1 MLNEKILKNEECAVY
16 KLRSL
21 YNRFGY
27 TCFKMSKFE
36 EYDLYVRNKDFL
48 ISDGIIT
55 FTDTNGKLLALKPDV
70 TLSIIK
76 NSTDASGAV
85 QKLYYDE
92 NVYRI
97 AGGTGSFKEITQTGL
112 ECIGD
117 IGNYEVCEVLTLAL
131 KSLETID
138 SDYIMDV
145 SHAGLVASVLDAL
158 DLTEDVREK
167 VSAAIK
173 QKSRDVVE
181 TMYNEGKLPQ
191 KAFETVNKL
200 IDNYRDSAPLKAVLS
215 GISQNADTA
224 LVEFCDAI
232 DTIVLLG
239 FGEKI
244 NVDFSI
250 VNDLS
255 YYSGVVFKGYI
266 KGIPT
271 EVLSGGRY
279 DKLMKKMG
287 KQAGAV
293 GFAVY
298 LDVLERHNFKESEY
312 DYDFVLLTDDKTD
325 TATIIKK
332 VEELS
337 KDGSSVAV
345 FKKECENVRC
355 RKVVKL

>member
-1 MLNEKILKNEECAVY
+1 
-16 KLRSL
+16 
-21 YNRFGY
+21 
-27 TCFKMSKFE
+27 MS
-36 EYDLYVRNKDFL
+36 
-48 ISDGIIT
+48 
-55 FTDTNGKLLALKPDV
+55 
-70 TLSIIK
+70 
-76 NSTDASGAV
+76 
-85 QKLYYDE
+85 
-92 NVYRI
+92 
-97 AGGTGSFKEITQTGL
+97 
-112 ECIGD
+112 
-117 IGNYEVCEVLTLAL
+117 
-131 KSLETID
+131 
-138 SDYIMDV
+138 
-145 SHAGLVASVLDAL
+145 
-158 DLTEDVREK
+158 
-167 VSAAIK
+167 
-173 QKSRDVVE
+173 
-181 TMYNEGKLPQ
+181 Q
-191 KAFETVNKL
+191 KALETVNKL
-200 IDNYRDSAPLKAVLS
+200 IGNYRDSAVLRQALS
-215 GISQNADTA
+215 GVSEKADT
-224 LVEFCDAI
+224 LLGEFCEAI
-232 DTIVLLG
+232 DTVVSLG

-255 YYSGVVFKGYI
+255 YYSGVVFKGYV